1 MCSSDLGGLTA
12 GATLALIHMISIP
25 VDNTSVNPA
34 RSFAMAIF
42 AGGDSL
48 SQLWAFFVFPIA
60 GGVLG
65 AMLYRFIND

>member
-1 MCSSDLGGLTA
+1 
-12 GATLALIHMISIP
+12 MISIP

-42 AGGDSL
+42 AGGDAL
-48 SQLWAFFVFPIA
+48 SQLWAFVVFPVL